1 VQEALERCLRER
13 VGTRAPITHRWAA
26 PVSYSRDGMPVVD
39 EVRPRV
45 WAAGAYSG
53 TGNVVGALCGR
64 AVAELVTRGTS
75 DLLL

>member
-1 VQEALERCLRER
+1 
-13 VGTRAPITHRWAA
+13 ITHRWAA
-26 PVSYSRDGMPVVD
+26 PVSYSTDGMPVVE
-39 EVRPRV
+39 EVRPGV

-64 AVAELVTRGTS
+64 AVAQLVTRGTS